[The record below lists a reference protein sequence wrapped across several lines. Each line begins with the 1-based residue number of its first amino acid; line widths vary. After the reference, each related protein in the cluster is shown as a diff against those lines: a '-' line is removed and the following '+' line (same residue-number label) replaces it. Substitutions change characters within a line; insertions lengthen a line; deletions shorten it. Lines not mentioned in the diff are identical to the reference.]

1 MRQAGV
7 GRLISQG
14 IPISTGLESQNWAV
28 RVYDYP
34 TTKVSSNP
42 IQDIQDAIDHAPD
55 LNADDFEAIA
65 SQSTLPLEVRQAGAS
80 NQEWEQYIICG
91 VDKVYLDTNN
101 FEFTVM
107 AENYSSAR
115 EIWQAVKENPGLAV
129 ISADAVP
136 SRSRFAVS
144 VGGSQFRL
152 EGVHQEDEVMSP
164 IYVEVREPFTGKEMV
179 LTVIGVLKSTSF
191 NYGVYTS
198 QQTLT
203 QDWPIPPTTYLF
215 KLKEGVDAEAM
226 AKAIESEFLVNG
238 MEARSIKETLKEIGE
253 TSFTMNSL
261 LQGFMSLGLVVGI
274 AALGVISTRAVVERR
289 HEIGVLRAIGY
300 QRRTVQLSFLLESSI
315 VAFLG
320 IVIGV
325 ALALLLSYNVID
337 FLRGEIEGLEFQ
349 IPWVQTLVIAAV
361 AYVASILMTFLPARQ
376 ASKIYPAEALR
387 YE

>member
-1 MRQAGV
+1 MRQACV

-34 TTKVSSNP
+34 TAKVSSNP

-144 VGGSQFRL
+144 VGRSQFRL

-349 IPWVQTLVIAAV
+349 IP
-361 AYVASILMTFLPARQ
+361 
-376 ASKIYPAEALR
+376 
-387 YE
+387 